1 MKRFINRAL
10 GAFGVKLV
18 RAKIYDQLSLLAG
31 NGQSEKIDELA
42 AKHEMIADRTELDEA
57 RKALAIDMTKRMH
70 VVFGSR
76 MYANPDDL
84 GLQIYPLVG
93 MTPEQAGGEI

>member
-1 MKRFINRAL
+1 LSIL
-10 GAFGVKLV
+10 GRSHEAFYQSSAWGV
-18 RAKIYDQLSLLAG
+18 RCQTRTRQAG

-84 GLQIYPLVG
+84 GLQITRLS
-93 MTPEQAGGEI
+93 A